1 MGGVP
6 DVRRLTVVVATPA
19 VRGSHKGNRVTAVRW
34 AGHLRALGHHVVLSE
49 GWDGRACDVL
59 VALHATKSYPAAARY
74 RARYPAAPLVVGL
87 AGTDLYQDLPASE
100 EARRS
105 LDLATRVTVL
115 QPLGLE
121 RLPPA
126 VRPKARVLIQSAH
139 PAPPVPAPR
148 GVLQACLLAHLRAV
162 KDPFL
167 AAEAVRR
174 LRPGSR
180 WRVAHLG
187 AALDPGAAER
197 ARTEMTRCD
206 RYAWRGDRPRR
217 EALGVLAGSAALLVT
232 SRLEG
237 GSNAVSEAIAA
248 GVPVLST
255 RVDGSIGV
263 LGPAYPGL
271 FPVGDAA
278 ALAALLARAEDEP
291 GFLAALR
298 ARVAALRPLVAP
310 AREREAWRALLG
322 EIVPGF
328 APSPSP

>member
-1 MGGVP
+1 M
-6 DVRRLTVVVATPA
+6 RLRIVLATPA

-34 AGHLRALGHHVVLSE
+34 AGHLRALGHHVVLAE
-49 GWDGRACDVL
+49 GWDGRPCDVL
-59 VALHATKSYPAAARY
+59 VALHATKSHPSVARY
-74 RARYPAAPLVVGL
+74 RARLPAAPLVVGL

-121 RLPPA
+121 QLPPH
-126 VRPKARVLIQSAH
+126 VRAKARVLIQSARH
-139 PAPPVPAPR
+139 APPVPPPA

-162 KDPFL
+162 KGPFL
-167 AAEAVRR
+167 AADAVRR

-187 AALDPGAAER
+187 AALDAGAAER
-197 ARTEMTRCD
+197 ARAEMARSA
-206 RYAWRGDRPRR
+206 RYEWHGDRPRR
-217 EALGVLAGSAALLVT
+217 EALGVLAGSAVLLVT

-248 GVPVLST
+248 GVPILST
-255 RVDGSIGV
+255 RVDGSVGV
-263 LGPAYPGL
+263 LGPAYPGF

-291 GFLAALR
+291 GFLEALR
-298 ARVAALRPLVAP
+298 ARVDALRPLVEP
-310 AREREAWRALLG
+310 AREREGWRALLA
-322 EIVPGF
+322 EVVRQ
-328 APSPSP
+328 